1 MSTNPLNDISR
12 VYLDQIAS
20 VDEAAKP
27 DYLDFD
33 KDGNKKESMKKAL
46 KDKKKVEERFIP
58 PSGEEHKIDP
68 NRIHLKSPNKNMD
81 DKVKQLASK
90 DDDESHE
97 RARNIIKARLRTNIK
112 AKGLEIAK
120 KVEEANDGNLANNY
134 PPYDKVTRGDVIAG
148 RLGKDQMG
156 GKKKKSVKEG
166 YSNWRQ
172 DLAEVVS
179 DVEDS
184 KKIKEKK
191 IENKVV
197 INPKINE
204 AVEEIG
210 GTLLEMVEIDEF
222 DFVVES
228 VYSELLEEGY
238 GEDDIEDAL
247 EYALTE
253 AKVTFGHDTSVE
265 KKKSGLMAAAKQKLA
280 NVKKAAKQAVA
291 TGARKVAK
299 GALSVAR
306 KVEGGDAKPSAAQT
320 KTRSASTYRGAGVG
334 QKERVS
340 SGSYTPPA
348 KKKAE
353 KPSDPWEGSATTPT
367 KAKTKKA
374 AAPKA
379 KAPAKK
385 KKSGNL
391 DNLLASIRNE
401 ETSIERID
409 RISKEKVAQRA
420 AIAKKEKESR
430 ASSAAAFQAH
440 KKEVLA
446 KGGRPVDALD
456 SWQKMKMKKEE
467 VDLLDEKT
475 LSKKEMSKREEL
487 VKSMKKRATDFEKRY
502 PGRGKEVMYATA
514 TKMAKK
520 MAEEIA
526 PTTTPDS
533 SVEKKGDMLD
543 KTKLANLKMLQQ
555 KQQMLQ
561 RQKLQMQKTG
571 KLPLEA
577 SYEPDGE
584 MIDERRRAEKGTPR
598 APEPSAAFKAVA
610 AAMGSS
616 RLGVQP
622 RGNKKTP
629 GQKPPAAGEY
639 GAPRSPAQ
647 KVAMR
652 RAAAQRSQDMYK
664 PRAGESD

>member
-1 MSTNPLNDISR
+1 MAINPLNDISK
-12 VYLDQIAS
+12 VYLEKIAS

-46 KDKKKVEERFIP
+46 KDKKKVDERFIP
-58 PSGEEHKIDP
+58 PSGREHKIDP
-68 NRIHLKSPNKNMD
+68 NRMNLKSPNMNMR
-81 DKVKQLASK
+81 DKINQLAARGDAKSG
-90 DDDESHE
+90 E
-97 RARNIIKARLRTNIK
+97 RAAKIIKAKLLTNIK
-112 AKGLEIAK
+112 AKRVEQQQEAAAK
-120 KVEEANDGNLANNY
+120 PNDGNLANNY

-148 RLGKDQMG
+148 ATGKDQMG
-156 GKKKKSVKEG
+156 GKKKKVKEG
-166 YSNWRQ
+166 FSNWRE
-172 DLAEVVS
+172 DLTEVVG
-179 DVEDS
+179 DIGVD

-204 AVEEIG
+204 AVEVLG

-228 VYSELLEEGY
+228 VYDELFNEGY
-238 GEDDIEDAL
+238 EENDIENAI

-265 KKKSGLMAAAKQKLA
+265 KKRSGLMAAAKEKLA
-280 NVKKAAKQAVA
+280 GVKKAAKQAVA

-306 KVEGGDAKPSAAQT
+306 KIEGGDRKPSQAQT

-340 SGSYTPPA
+340 SGSYTPPT

-353 KPSDPWEGSATTPT
+353 KPSDPWEGSATTPS

-374 AAPKA
+374 EAPKA
-379 KAPAKK
+379 KAPAAAAPKRK
-385 KKSGNL
+385 RKSKL
-391 DNLLASIRNE
+391 DDLLASVR
-401 ETSIERID
+401 S
-409 RISKEKVAQRA
+409 
-420 AIAKKEKESR
+420 ES
-430 ASSAAAFQAH
+430 
-440 KKEVLA
+440 V
-446 KGGRPVDALD
+446 
-456 SWQKMKMKKEE
+456 
-467 VDLLDEKT
+467 LDEKT
-475 LSKKEMSKREEL
+475 LTATETKEKERI
-487 VKSMKKRATDFEKRY
+487 VKSMKSKAADFEKRY

-533 SVEKKGDMLD
+533 PLEKKGDMLD

-584 MIDERRRAEKGTPR
+584 MIDERRRVEKGTPR
-598 APEPSAAFKAVA
+598 APEPSPAFKAVA

-616 RLGVQP
+616 RMGVQP
-622 RGNKKTP
+622 RGVKKTP

-647 KVAMR
+647 KVTMR
-652 RAAAQRSQDMYK
+652 RAAAQRAQDMMHSA
-664 PRAGESD
+664 RD